1 MQQLPL
7 PHLRR
12 FALAFGFVGL
22 MVLGVISFWPKQAE
36 ISVMDTPNNTSETGI
51 IAADGM
57 QVAVHYQGR
66 LEDGTVFDDSHKRGE
81 PISFILGKGQVIKG
95 WDQGIAGMAV
105 GEKRTLTIPPELGYG
120 AQGAGDVIPPNA
132 TLIFDVELVSA
143 MVPAQLQGLDVAA
156 FEAAMDDKTVL
167 IDIRGEDEWLQTGII
182 AGAKT
187 ITAFSSSGG
196 VHPEF
201 LDRFRAVAP
210 TPDTSILLYCHSAG
224 RSQMLGRA
232 LVEQL
237 GYKNV
242 SHLEGGIVS
251 WSEAGKETKPYQN

>member
-1 MQQLPL
+1 
-7 PHLRR
+7 
-12 FALAFGFVGL
+12 
-22 MVLGVISFWPKQAE
+22 
-36 ISVMDTPNNTSETGI
+36 MDTPKNTSDTAI
-51 IAADGM
+51 IAAEGM

-132 TLIFDVELVSA
+132 TLVFDVQLVSA
-143 MVPAQLQGLDVAA
+143 MMPAQLQDLEVAA
-156 FEAAMDDKTVL
+156 FEAAMGDGTVL
-167 IDIRGEDEWLQTGII
+167 IDIRSEDEWAQTGII

-187 ITAFSSSGG
+187 ITAFGNGGG

-201 LDRFRAVAP
+201 LDKFRAVAP
-210 TPDTSILLYCHSAG
+210 STDTPILLYCHTAG
-224 RSQMLGRA
+224 RSEMLGRA

-237 GYKNV
+237 GYNNV
-242 SHLEGGIVS
+242 SHLMGGIIS
-251 WSEAGKETKPYQN
+251 WSEAGKQTEAYSQ